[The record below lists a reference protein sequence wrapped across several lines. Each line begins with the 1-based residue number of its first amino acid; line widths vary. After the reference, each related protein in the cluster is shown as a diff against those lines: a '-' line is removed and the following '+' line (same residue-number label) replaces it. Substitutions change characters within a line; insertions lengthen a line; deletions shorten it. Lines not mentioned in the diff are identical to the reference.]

1 MQKGAAGTQTGLAD
15 TLPKM
20 TYVLFTA
27 VVSAPPL
34 AGWSFMVQSDGLIDT
49 KRSEVGGSRKP
60 RALRKQFLAL
70 LCQWLG

>member
-20 TYVLFTA
+20 TDVLFTP

-34 AGWSFMVQSDGLIDT
+34 AGWSFMVQSDGLINT
-49 KRSEVGGSRKP
+49 KGSEVGGSRKP
-60 RALRKQFLAL
+60 RALRKQHY
-70 LCQWLG
+70 CVSG